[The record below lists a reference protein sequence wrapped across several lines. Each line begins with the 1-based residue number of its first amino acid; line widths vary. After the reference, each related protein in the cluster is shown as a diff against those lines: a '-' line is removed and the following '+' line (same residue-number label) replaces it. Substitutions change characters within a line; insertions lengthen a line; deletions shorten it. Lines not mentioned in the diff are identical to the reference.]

1 MFQSD
6 KTKCSYL
13 GGLIDGEG
21 NICIWRTEARS
32 HDFEVSGKT
41 YGSFN
46 LRLHIAN
53 TSVTLMKWLIS
64 NFGGVYYC
72 KVEATD
78 KHKAAYEWR
87 PKGENNTKK
96 TLLAILPYLV
106 IKREQAILALR
117 YIDLPRNCPERR
129 ESLYQRMRE
138 LNQKGPSTVTTNTQ
152 EGTVHIP
159 WMGSD
164 ILPKIESELVGD
176 HESAPDVNQGSASC
190 NIPPDGWYCS
200 RNKGHD
206 GPCAALPTQI

>member
-46 LRLHIAN
+46 MRLHIAN

-64 NFGGVYYC
+64 NFGGVYHC

-78 KHKAAYEWR
+78 KHKAVYEWR

-96 TLLAILPYLV
+96 ILLAVLPYLV
-106 IKREQAILALR
+106 IKREQAILALK
-117 YIDLPRNCPERR
+117 YIDLPRNCPEGR
-129 ESLYQRMRE
+129 EALYQRMRV
-138 LNQKGPSTVTTNTQ
+138 LNQKGPTTVTTNTSS
-152 EGTVHIP
+152 IP
-159 WMGSD
+159 EFWDTIKDGSLLAPE
-164 ILPKIESELVGD
+164 IAYHAGLKIESDLTGD
-176 HESAPDVNQGSASC
+176 CESAPDVNRG
-190 NIPPDGWYCS
+190 
-200 RNKGHD
+200 
-206 GPCAALPTQI
+206 L

>member
-1 MFQSD
+1 MFQID

-64 NFGGVYYC
+64 NFGGVYHC
-72 KVEATD
+72 KREATD

-87 PKGENNTKK
+87 PKGENNTKR
-96 TLLAILPYLV
+96 TLLAVLPYLV
-106 IKREQAILALR
+106 IKREQAILALK
-117 YIDLPRNCPERR
+117 YIELPRNCPKER
-129 ESLYQRMRE
+129 EPLYQRMRE

-152 EGTVHIP
+152 EAFDSP
-159 WMGSD
+159 SD
-164 ILPKIESELVGD
+164 VKIESELIGD
-176 HESAPDVNQGSASC
+176 DESAPDVNQGL
-190 NIPPDGWYCS
+190 DYCS
-200 RNKGHD
+200 KCREYLHDEMGHMC
-206 GPCAALPTQI
+206 PSNLA

>member
-64 NFGGVYYC
+64 NFGGVYHQ
-72 KVEATD
+72 KREATD

-87 PKGENNTKK
+87 PKGENNTKRI
-96 TLLAILPYLV
+96 LLAVLPYLV
-106 IKREQAILALR
+106 IKREQAILALK
-117 YIDLPRNCPERR
+117 YIELPRNCPKER
-129 ESLYQRMRE
+129 EPLYQRMRE
-138 LNQKGPSTVTTNTQ
+138 LNQKGPTTVTTNTQ
-152 EGTVHIP
+152 EAFGYS
-159 WMGSD
+159 SD
-164 ILPKIESELVGD
+164 VKIESELISD
-176 HESAPDVNQGSASC
+176 DESDPSVN
-190 NIPPDGWYCS
+190 
-200 RNKGHD
+200 
-206 GPCAALPTQI
+206 